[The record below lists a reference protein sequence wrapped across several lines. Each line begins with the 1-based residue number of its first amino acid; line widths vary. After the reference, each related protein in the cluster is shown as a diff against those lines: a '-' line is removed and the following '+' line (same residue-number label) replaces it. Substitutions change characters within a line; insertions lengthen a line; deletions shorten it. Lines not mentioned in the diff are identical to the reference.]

1 MKHPLNPELLPEKVR
16 IATNPL
22 LQKSRKMDVAAGILP
37 MLPEENVL
45 TLYQLSFD
53 EDKEVAEKAMFA
65 LRDMPTNIMAA
76 VVRKVPWPE
85 PIDRIGSLFYNNP
98 DVVQSILYNKAT
110 DNTTVTDIARA
121 CSRDIVDII
130 ASNQARLMD
139 HPAIIEAI
147 YMNKNSRM
155 STVDRLVSFA
165 VRNNIQL
172 DGLACFKELL
182 AAQQTEARA
191 EAAAPAAAPAGA
203 AVDETAS
210 DASFMTA
217 FVIGLEM
224 DAKAGGAGVDEGDL
238 MVPGKVGGV
247 FGEFD
252 GKGGS
257 GAAGFFGEYDDAGGE
272 SGKESLFGEFDT
284 AMEDMQ
290 RKRELEEQ
298 DEEDKLPI
306 EIQLAKMPI
315 SHKIRL
321 ATIGTAAHRSVLL
334 LDANKVVSMAAIKSP
349 TITDQEVVRCSQSR
363 AVSDEILRYIAA
375 NRDWTKN
382 YFVKVNLI
390 NNPKTPLPSAMSFL
404 THLRSNDLKNVSMN
418 KNIPNALRETA
429 KNMLKR
435 KTAGGKL

>member
-16 IATNPL
+16 TATNPL
-22 LQKSRKMDVAAGILP
+22 LQKSRKMAVAAGILP

-45 TLYQLSFD
+45 ALYQLSFD
-53 EDKEVAEKAMFA
+53 EDKEVAEKAMFT
-65 LRDMPTNIMAA
+65 LRDMPSNIVSA

-85 PIDRIGSLFYNNP
+85 PIDRIGRLFYNTA
-98 DVVQSILYNKAT
+98 DVVQSILANRAT
-110 DNTTVTDIARA
+110 DNNTVCDIARA
-121 CSRDIVDII
+121 SSRDIVDII
-130 ASNQARLMD
+130 ASNQARLME

-165 VRNNIQL
+165 VRNGIQL
-172 DGLACFKELL
+172 EGLACFKELL
-182 AAQQTEARA
+182 AAHQAETRT
-191 EAAAPAAAPAGA
+191 EAAAPAAAPADAFVG
-203 AVDETAS
+203 EEAS
-210 DASFMTA
+210 DSSFMTA
-217 FVIGLEM
+217 FITGFEM
-224 DAKAGGAGVDEGDL
+224 EAKEGGAGLEEGDL

-252 GKGGS
+252 GSAGS
-257 GAAGFFGEYDDAGGE
+257 SAAGFFGEYDDAGGE

-284 AMEDMQ
+284 ALEDMQ
-290 RKRELEEQ
+290 RKRQEEELA
-298 DEEDKLPI
+298 EEDKLPI

-315 SHKIRL
+315 SHRIRL
-321 ATIGTAAHRSVLL
+321 ATIGTAAHRAVLL

-363 AVSDEILRYIAA
+363 AVSDEILRYIAS

-418 KNIPNALRETA
+418 KNVPNALRETA

-435 KTAGGKL
+435 KSAGGKL

>member
-16 IATNPL
+16 TATNPL
-22 LQKSRKMDVAAGILP
+22 LQKSRKLAVAAGIIP

-53 EDKEVAEKAMFA
+53 EDREVAEKAMFA
-65 LRDMPTNIMAA
+65 LRDMPTNIIAA
-76 VVRKVPWPE
+76 VARKVPWPE
-85 PIDRIGSLFYNNP
+85 PIDRIARLFYNNP
-98 DVVQSILYNKAT
+98 EVVQSILVNKAT
-110 DNTTVTDIARA
+110 DNTTVSDLARA

-139 HPAIIEAI
+139 YPAIIEAI
-147 YMNKNSRM
+147 YMNKNARM

-165 VRNNIQL
+165 VRNGIQL
-172 DGLACFKELL
+172 EGLACFKELL
-182 AAQQTEARA
+182 TAQQVETQA
-191 EAAAPAAAPAGA
+191 EAAAPAAA
-203 AVDETAS
+203 AVDEAAS
-210 DASFMTA
+210 DTSFMTA
-217 FVIGLEM
+217 FVTGFEM
-224 DAKAGGAGVDEGDL
+224 EAKAGGEGADEGDL
-238 MVPGKVGGV
+238 MVPGKTGGV

-252 GKGGS
+252 GTGAS
-257 GAAGFFGEYDDAGGE
+257 SAAGFFGEYDDAGGE

-284 AMEDMQ
+284 ALEDMQ
-290 RKRELEEQ
+290 KKRKEAEQ
-298 DEEDKLPI
+298 AEEDKLPI

-321 ATIGTAAHRSVLL
+321 ATIGTAAHRAVLL
-334 LDANKVVSMAAIKSP
+334 LDSNKVVSMAAIKSP

-363 AVSDEILRYIAA
+363 AVSDEILRYIAS

-390 NNPKTPLPSAMSFL
+390 NNPKTPMHSAMGFL

-418 KNIPNALRETA
+418 KNIPNTLRETA

-435 KTAGGKL
+435 KTDGGKA